1 MDMTGE
7 YRIAAPREAVWAG
20 LNDPA
25 ILQACIPGCETLEK
39 TADNEFKA
47 TVRIK
52 IGPVSARFGGK
63 VTLTGLDP
71 PNGYRIVGEGSG
83 GAAGF
88 AKGGATVKLES
99 DGAETILRYT
109 ADAQVGGK
117 LAQVGSR
124 LIEGTS
130 NKLAGEFF
138 SAFAEK
144 VQAAAAPQTSADA
157 APGSLSAAF
166 DPASPLVTSVA
177 AVAGPSP
184 TPPGAAGLPPPQS
197 STSWRAWVLVI
208 GVLAVAVI
216 AYLVSR

>member
-1 MDMTGE
+1 MDLTGE
-7 YRIAAPREAVWAG
+7 YRIAAPRDAVWAG

-63 VTLTGLDP
+63 VTLTDLDP

-88 AKGGATVKLES
+88 AKGGATVNLTREGS
-99 DGAETILRYT
+99 ETILRYK

-144 VQAAAAPQTSADA
+144 VAAGAAPPVGDPMPASVSAAVNPVGPLTTSA
-157 APGSLSAAF
+157 
-166 DPASPLVTSVA
+166 A

-184 TPPGAAGLPPPQS
+184 TPPRPVGPQPAQP
-197 STSWRAWVLVI
+197 STGWRAWMLVI
-208 GVLAVAVI
+208 GVLAVAAI
-216 AYLVSR
+216 AYLVAR

>member
-39 TADNEFKA
+39 TGDNEFKA

-63 VTLTGLDP
+63 VTLTDLDP

-88 AKGGATVKLES
+88 AKGGATVNLTSEGS
-99 DGAETILRYT
+99 ETILRYK

-144 VQAAAAPQTSADA
+144 VQAGSVPPIADA
-157 APGSLSAAF
+157 LPGEASAATQPI
-166 DPASPLVTSVA
+166 DPLTTSVA

-184 TPPGAAGLPPPQS
+184 TPPRPMAAQP
-197 STSWRAWVLVI
+197 STGWRGWVLVG
-208 GVLAVAVI
+208 GVLAVAAI
-216 AYLVSR
+216 AYLVTR

>member
-39 TADNEFKA
+39 TGDNEFKA

-63 VTLTGLDP
+63 VTLTDLDP

-88 AKGGATVKLES
+88 AKGGATVRLES

-144 VQAAAAPQTSADA
+144 VQAGAASAAPASVSAAANPA
-157 APGSLSAAF
+157 APSAAI
-166 DPASPLVTSVA
+166 AAA
-177 AVAGPSP
+177 AVSP
-184 TPPGAAGLPPPQS
+184 PQPVPVPAAGAPAPRS
-197 STSWRAWVLVI
+197 SANLRPWILVI
-208 GVLAVAVI
+208 GVLAVAVVV
-216 AYLVSR
+216 YLLAR

>member
-39 TADNEFKA
+39 TGDNEFKA

-63 VTLTGLDP
+63 VTLTDLDP

-99 DGAETILRYT
+99 EGADTILRYT

-144 VQAAAAPQTSADA
+144 VQANAAAAAPPPAGVSAA
-157 APGSLSAAF
+157 ADPGALSAA
-166 DPASPLVTSVA
+166 AAA
-177 AVAGPSP
+177 AVS
-184 TPPGAAGLPPPQS
+184 PPQPVPVPAAAAPAPRAS
-197 STSWRAWVLVI
+197 ANWRPWFLAV
-208 GVLAVAVI
+208 GVLAIAVI
-216 AYLVSR
+216 VYLLVR

>member
-7 YRIAAPREAVWAG
+7 YRIAAPRQAVWEG

-25 ILQACIPGCETLEK
+25 ILQSCIPGCESLEK

-63 VTLTGLDP
+63 VTLTDLDP

-99 DGAETILRYT
+99 DGADTILRYT

-130 NKLAGEFF
+130 QKLAGEFF
-138 SAFAEK
+138 SAFAER
-144 VQAAAAPQTSADA
+144 VQQGAAPAPDSA
-157 APGSLSAAF
+157 SAAVN
-166 DPASPLVTSVA
+166 PAGPLTTSIA
-177 AVAGPSP
+177 AVEGPSP
-184 TPPGAAGLPPPQS
+184 TPPAGAPLSAAPKPVQP
-197 STSWRAWVLVI
+197 STGWRAWVLVI
-208 GVLAVAVI
+208 GILAVAVI
-216 AYLVSR
+216 AYLVAR

>member
-7 YRIAAPREAVWAG
+7 YRIAAPRQAVWEG

-25 ILQACIPGCETLEK
+25 ILQACIPGCESLEK

-63 VTLTGLDP
+63 VTLTDLDP

-88 AKGGATVKLES
+88 AKGGATVNLTSE
-99 DGAETILRYT
+99 GNETILRYK

-144 VQAAAAPQTSADA
+144 VQAGAAPAPA
-157 APGSLSAAF
+157 AVPTGVSAAI
-166 DPASPLVTSVA
+166 DPTGPLVASTA
-177 AVAGPSP
+177 AVAGPSS
-184 TPPGAAGLPPPQS
+184 APPQPLSVTKS
-197 STSWRAWVLVI
+197 SQPATGWRAWVLVG
-208 GVLAVAVI
+208 GVLAVALV
-216 AYLVSR
+216 AYLVTR

>member
-7 YRIAAPREAVWAG
+7 YRIAAPRQAVWEG

-25 ILQACIPGCETLEK
+25 ILQSCIPGCESLEK
-39 TADNEFKA
+39 TGDNEFKA

-63 VTLTGLDP
+63 VTLMDLDP

-99 DGAETILRYT
+99 DGSDTILRYT

-130 NKLAGEFF
+130 QKLAGEFF

-144 VQAAAAPQTSADA
+144 VQSNAAGAIAADP
-157 APGSLSAAF
+157 SLSAAG
-166 DPASPLVTSVA
+166 DLGAPSTTTVA

-184 TPPGAAGLPPPQS
+184 SPPPRVSMAPKPAQP
-197 STSWRAWVLVI
+197 STGWRAWVLVGAI
-208 GVLAVAVI
+208 LVVAVV
-216 AYLVSR
+216 AYLVAR